1 MSEYLVLPRRHHL
14 IPLAWR
20 LKGEGHTVG
29 VLPRSDRYERAWDGL
44 FDKAFKGQEKRDRE
58 EMAQLVE
65 MAKTGQFTILTDCE
79 KWQAQF
85 EGAERVFGPT
95 GENPIPNEW
104 RPAPVQVGAW
114 RTGDGRDILPHL
126 IVRDLGAW
134 PGGMGPCVT
143 AGVLSEWWGEWRIPA
158 GLAPAFE
165 DEGWEVEV
173 PPGLWQRDIIANEAG
188 VVSFGAPRGGWELW
202 QSQLLLSQVESLGG
216 LLEDRPQGEAKGRFA
231 AALAVS
237 VPPWPND
244 KARSAPVL
252 ISGPSREQR
261 QSVLSWFDVRK
272 VGEMKV
278 LETAELDGLVA
289 IARVAANS
297 IQWAGAQVLDVA
309 QAFELPERQYRPDL
323 GTAWNLVQGQLGRL
337 GLLD

>member
-1 MSEYLVLPRRHHL
+1 MADYLVLPRRHHL

-44 FDKAFKGQEKRDRE
+44 FDKAFKGPEKRDRE

-65 MAKTGQFTILTDCE
+65 MAKAGQFTILTDCE

-85 EGAERVFGPT
+85 EGAERLYGVA

-104 RPAPVQVGAW
+104 RPHPVQVGAW
-114 RTGDGRDILPHL
+114 KLPSGEDILPHL
-126 IVRDLGAW
+126 MVRDLGAW
-134 PGGMGPCVT
+134 PGGMGPRVT
-143 AGVLSEWWGEWRIPA
+143 SGVLSEWWSGVEDLPEVFRRGFEA
-158 GLAPAFE
+158 G
-165 DEGWEVEV
+165 G
-173 PPGLWQRDIIANEAG
+173 PPGLWQRDLLVAPNGE
-188 VVSFGAPRGGWELW
+188 VSFSPVRTGWELW
-202 QSQLLLSQVESLGG
+202 QSQLLLSQVETLGQ
-216 LLEDRPQGEAKGRFA
+216 LLDPSQPFEGKPSRFA

-252 ISGPSREQR
+252 VSGPTREQR
-261 QSVLSWFDVRK
+261 SLVSWFDVRK

-278 LETAELDGLVA
+278 LETAELDGLVGIVRA
-289 IARVAANS
+289 SAPS
-297 IQWAGAQVLDVA
+297 IQWAGAQVLEVA
-309 QAFELPERQYRPDL
+309 GAFELPEIQYRPDFG
-323 GTAWNLVQGQLGRL
+323 GTWNLVQGQLGKF
-337 GLLD
+337 GLLDR